1 MANSKADRLTEILVE
16 PREDLDIEIKNW
28 LDLKSNEDDKANFAK
43 AALALA
49 NHGGGLII
57 LGLTETPDGAVE
69 AADRPAT
76 LDVYRADLLNGI
88 IHKYADPAFH
98 CEVHLRP
105 GPRGKI
111 YPVVVVP
118 GGHRVPV
125 RSKRGGPHGQ
135 IVKDNSIYIRRPGPQ
150 SEVPQNAS
158 DWDALLGR
166 CLSHR
171 RDEMFDQIRALI
183 TGAVPP
189 AALPSPPDHLEKF
202 INISLARWETLA
214 ASLPDG
220 VAERCPHGFIWY
232 AFELGGDI
240 RSLSG
245 PQFAET
251 LRSAEV
257 NYSGWPPFWYPTR
270 SGIAPYPFEGM
281 VECWIGG
288 DTEDGYGSHGAGMA
302 DFWRVSPNG
311 LGFFLRGYRED
322 DLAGRANMP
331 ANPGSWIEVEWPV
344 AITAEILSYVQSLAA
359 RLIDGPASVRLRAGY
374 NGLHGRSLRSI
385 TGRYLHP
392 RISRQDSINL
402 ESTFATEALEH
413 NLAEIAQPFLAPL
426 YGIFDFFELPMSVV
440 TEVIGKLRQRRY

>member
-1 MANSKADRLTEILVE
+1 MTNDKSDRLTEILVE

-43 AALALA
+43 GALALA

-57 LGLTETPDGAVE
+57 LGLTETADGMVPAP
-69 AADRPAT
+69 DRPAT
-76 LDVYRADLLNGI
+76 LDGYRADLLNGI
-88 IHKYADPAFH
+88 IQKYADPAFH

-105 GPRGKI
+105 GPGGEV

-118 GGHRVPV
+118 GGHRIPV

-150 SEVPQNAS
+150 SEVPQNAG
-158 DWDALLGR
+158 DWDTLLGR

-189 AALPSPPDHLEKF
+189 AELPSPPDRLEGF
-202 INISLARWETLA
+202 IGASLARWEVLA
-214 ASLPDG
+214 ARLPENA
-220 VAERCPHGFIWY
+220 AERCPHGFMWY
-232 AFELGGDI
+232 AFELGGEI
-240 RSLSG
+240 RNLTV
-245 PQFAET
+245 PQFAEV

-270 SGIAPYPFEGM
+270 SGIAPYPFDGI

-288 DTEDGYGSHGAGMA
+288 DTEEGYGNHGAGMA
-302 DFWRVSPNG
+302 DFWRVSPDG
-311 LGFFLRGYRED
+311 LAFFLRGYRED
-322 DLAGRANMP
+322 DLAGRKNMP
-331 ANPGSWIEVEWPV
+331 VDPGSWIEIEWPV

-359 RLIDGPASVRLRAGY
+359 RLIDGPALVRLRAGY
-374 NGLHGRSLRSI
+374 NGLFGRSLQSI
-385 TGRYLHP
+385 TGRYLRP
-392 RISRQDSINL
+392 RGSRQERVNL
-402 ESTFATEALEH
+402 ESSFAAEALEH
-413 NLAEIAQPFLAPL
+413 NLAEIVHPFLAPL
-426 YGIFDFFELPMSVV
+426 YAIFDFFELPMAVV

>member
-1 MANSKADRLTEILVE
+1 MANNNTDKLTDILIK

-57 LGLTETPDGAVE
+57 FGFTEI
-69 AADRPAT
+69 AAGMIPAAERPAT
-76 LDVYRADLLNGI
+76 LDGYRADLLNGI

-105 GPRGKI
+105 GPQDEI

-125 RSKRGGPHGQ
+125 RSKRGGPHSQ

-150 SEVPQNAS
+150 SEVPQNAN
-158 DWDALLGR
+158 DWDTLLGR
-166 CLSHR
+166 CLSNR

-189 AALPSPPDHLEKF
+189 PALPPPPDSLEIF
-202 INISLARWETLA
+202 IEASLARWKTLA
-214 ASLPDG
+214 ATLPQG
-220 VAERCPHGFIWY
+220 AAERCPHGFNWY

-240 RSLSG
+240 RNFSG
-245 PQFAET
+245 PQFAEI

-257 NYSGWPPFWYPTR
+257 KYSGWPPFWYPTR
-270 SGIAPYPFEGM
+270 SGIAPYPFDEM

-288 DTEDGYGSHGAGMA
+288 DTDDGYGNRGAGRA
-302 DFWRVSPNG
+302 DFWRVSPAG
-311 LGFFLRGYRED
+311 LAFFLRGYRED
-322 DLAGRANMP
+322 DLAGGDNMP
-331 ANPGSWIEVEWPV
+331 ADPGSWIEVEWPV
-344 AITAEILSYVQSLAA
+344 AVTAQILLYVQSLAA
-359 RLIDGPASVRLRAGY
+359 RLIDGPTSVRLRSGY
-374 NGLHGRSLRSI
+374 NGLYGRSLHSI
-385 TGRYLHP
+385 TGRHLSP
-392 RISRQDSINL
+392 RVSRQDEINL

-413 NLAEIAQPFLAPL
+413 NLVEIAHPFLTPL
-426 YGIFDFFELPMSVV
+426 YRTFDFFELPMKLV
-440 TEVIGKLRQRRY
+440 TEVIGKLRQRRF